1 MPWSSS
7 ATKVDPTAEALFEQG
22 VRDFNDKKYV
32 RAIDSFTKIKTE
44 YPFSPLVPQA
54 ELKSADAHYLN
65 EQFPEAIN
73 LFKEFQSLH
82 PTSEHNA
89 FVTLRLGQAY
99 FDQFTTV
106 DRDQKNTELA
116 KGYFEAVITNYPKS
130 PQAAIAKEKLAQ
142 AVGYLAEHEFT
153 AAQFY
158 FQEQKYPAARDR
170 FEEIVRKYRDTPT
183 AVKSLYFLGESYRQ
197 EKNGLRAALAYE
209 ALIQRYPQSKY
220 AADARIQLALVEKE
234 KRDPLDL
241 LLMRDRR
248 PGAAA
253 VPEVK
258 EDPALAKLKDLNLVT
273 KKEVVYEEP
282 GAEKGFLK
290 RITEK
295 INPFSSSPSNEPKPE
310 SALDMVAKKNE
321 AAKKESGGI
330 LSGLWPFGS
339 KDAKKPA
346 QNSDANTS
354 GVLAGI
360 DQSLNQKGIDPQS
373 RETALKAPAADL
385 PKPPPAAPPP
395 TDPSIVLGS
404 IDANLKKAGTNP
416 DQTPQ
421 PPAAAAAFYDSEIV
435 RSAAAQAG
443 AANQKTSSN
452 NTPVNEI
459 LGSIDQKLR
468 AQGVEPTKLDAPPTP
483 AQVKPGT
490 APKPQPQRVE
500 LEPKLSVEKGPL
512 FLSPADAQATASAI
526 QIPTSN
532 ASPPESDSKQ
542 EVASRPLV
550 KGPIQAQASVPI
562 VKTAPKSSGPAEE
575 GNAPGAFGQIQ
586 QDIEKASKILNPFSW

>member
-1 MPWSSS
+1 
-7 ATKVDPTAEALFEQG
+7 
-22 VRDFNDKKYV
+22 
-32 RAIDSFTKIKTE
+32 
-44 YPFSPLVPQA
+44 
-54 ELKSADAHYLN
+54 
-65 EQFPEAIN
+65 
-73 LFKEFQSLH
+73 
-82 PTSEHNA
+82 
-89 FVTLRLGQAY
+89 
-99 FDQFTTV
+99 
-106 DRDQKNTELA
+106 
-116 KGYFEAVITNYPKS
+116 
-130 PQAAIAKEKLAQ
+130 
-142 AVGYLAEHEFT
+142 
-153 AAQFY
+153 
-158 FQEQKYPAARDR
+158 
-170 FEEIVRKYRDTPT
+170 
-183 AVKSLYFLGESYRQ
+183 
-197 EKNGLRAALAYE
+197 
-209 ALIQRYPQSKY
+209 
-220 AADARIQLALVEKE
+220 
-234 KRDPLDL
+234 
-241 LLMRDRR
+241 
-248 PGAAA
+248 
-253 VPEVK
+253 
-258 EDPALAKLKDLNLVT
+258 
-273 KKEVVYEEP
+273 
-282 GAEKGFLK
+282 
-290 RITEK
+290 
-295 INPFSSSPSNEPKPE
+295 
-310 SALDMVAKKNE
+310 MVAKKNE

-330 LSGLWPFGS
+330 LSALWPFGS
-339 KDAKKPA
+339 KDTQKPA
-346 QNSDANTS
+346 QSSDANTS

-373 RETALKAPAADL
+373 RQTALKAPAADL

-395 TDPSIVLGS
+395 TDPGIVLGS

-435 RSAAAQAG
+435 RSAAVQAG

-512 FLSPADAQATASAI
+512 FLSPADAQATASPI

-562 VKTAPKSSGPAEE
+562 VKTAPKISGPAEE

>member
-7 ATKVDPTAEALFEQG
+7 AAKVDPTAEALFEQG

-197 EKNGLRAALAYE
+197 EKKWPACSAGLRSAY
-209 ALIQRYPQSKY
+209 
-220 AADARIQLALVEKE
+220 
-234 KRDPLDL
+234 
-241 LLMRDRR
+241 
-248 PGAAA
+248 
-253 VPEVK
+253 
-258 EDPALAKLKDLNLVT
+258 
-273 KKEVVYEEP
+273 
-282 GAEKGFLK
+282 
-290 RITEK
+290 
-295 INPFSSSPSNEPKPE
+295 
-310 SALDMVAKKNE
+310 SAL
-321 AAKKESGGI
+321 
-330 LSGLWPFGS
+330 
-339 KDAKKPA
+339 
-346 QNSDANTS
+346 
-354 GVLAGI
+354 
-360 DQSLNQKGIDPQS
+360 
-373 RETALKAPAADL
+373 
-385 PKPPPAAPPP
+385 
-395 TDPSIVLGS
+395 
-404 IDANLKKAGTNP
+404 
-416 DQTPQ
+416 
-421 PPAAAAAFYDSEIV
+421 
-435 RSAAAQAG
+435 
-443 AANQKTSSN
+443 
-452 NTPVNEI
+452 
-459 LGSIDQKLR
+459 
-468 AQGVEPTKLDAPPTP
+468 
-483 AQVKPGT
+483 
-490 APKPQPQRVE
+490 
-500 LEPKLSVEKGPL
+500 
-512 FLSPADAQATASAI
+512 
-526 QIPTSN
+526 
-532 ASPPESDSKQ
+532 
-542 EVASRPLV
+542 
-550 KGPIQAQASVPI
+550 
-562 VKTAPKSSGPAEE
+562 PAE
-575 GNAPGAFGQIQ
+575 
-586 QDIEKASKILNPFSW
+586 